1 MLHGAHLT
9 IQIITWALIVVG
21 WVTVHYLTLTR
32 ERQKEIRELKS
43 KLIERILEVESRSI
57 SFHQASNY
65 SQDEARSLVAEIER
79 VSSTIARKPLSTLA
93 IEPKVVAQFRRSI
106 TLKNFD
112 QSIFSSQSAN
122 SRLLSDISLRTETLT
137 NVLEE
142 AYANR
147 YLNAWWQAFRV

>member
-1 MLHGAHLT
+1 MLHGAKLA
-9 IQIITWALIVVG
+9 IQIITWALIVLG

-43 KLIERILEVESRSI
+43 KLIERILDVESRSI

-65 SQDEARSLVAEIER
+65 NQDEARSLVAEIER
-79 VSSTIARKPLSTLA
+79 VSSAIARKPLSILA
-93 IEPKVVAQFRRSI
+93 IEPKVVTQFRRSI

-112 QSIFSSQSAN
+112 QSIFTSQAAN
-122 SRLLSDISLRTETLT
+122 SRLLNDISLRTEALT

-147 YLNAWWQAFRV
+147 YLNGWRQAFRV